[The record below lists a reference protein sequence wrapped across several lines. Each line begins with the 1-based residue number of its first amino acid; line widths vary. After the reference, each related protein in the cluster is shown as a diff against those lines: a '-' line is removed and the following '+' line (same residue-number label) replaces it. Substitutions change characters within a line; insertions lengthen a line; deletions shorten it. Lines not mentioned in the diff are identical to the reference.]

1 MHFPTD
7 TSSSDVAEPEPA
19 PVAIFHV
26 PYNDNR
32 FFTGRERILNDLQT
46 TLSVNRA
53 TALTQAI
60 TGLGGVGKT
69 QTAVKYA
76 YLHQDEYRV
85 VLWARAD
92 TEANLITDYREIAAL
107 LNLPESDAGAPRKS
121 GTPSALAEPARR
133 LPADH
138 RQRRRARVRPP
149 LPPRFPEGARS
160 HHVTGTQPR
169 RAQYQRSDRA
179 CRHARR

>member
-1 MHFPTD
+1 MIIDEPVESAETFPNPLTRA
-7 TSSSDVAEPEPA
+7 DVAEPEPA

-107 LNLPESDAGAPRKS
+107 LNLPESNAESPEEIRDAVNAG
-121 GTPSALAEPARR
+121 
-133 LPADH
+133 
-138 RQRRRARVRPP
+138 
-149 LPPRFPEGARS
+149 
-160 HHVTGTQPR
+160 
-169 RAQYQRSDRA
+169 
-179 CRHARR
+179 